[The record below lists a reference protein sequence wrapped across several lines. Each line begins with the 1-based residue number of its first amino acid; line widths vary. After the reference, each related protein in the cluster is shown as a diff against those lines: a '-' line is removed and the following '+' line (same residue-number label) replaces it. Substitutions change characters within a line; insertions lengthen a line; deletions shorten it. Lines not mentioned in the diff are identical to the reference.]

1 MQLNMNAVDRIN
13 QVQGY
18 RLPRFWRTRWECKR
32 RGGKLNE
39 TSAGSRLNV
48 YYDSHQNN
56 EVSKAPNDTPESR
69 ESNSEGKDLLV
80 SQCDGAA
87 PRLGGAAR
95 RVMDRLLRECLRPRS
110 LHP

>member
-1 MQLNMNAVDRIN
+1 MQAS
-13 QVQGY
+13 
-18 RLPRFWRTRWECKR
+18 
-32 RGGKLNE
+32 GGKLNE

-48 YYDSHQNN
+48 YYNSHQNN

-69 ESNSEGKDLLV
+69 ESNSEGMGLLV

>member
-1 MQLNMNAVDRIN
+1 MQAS
-13 QVQGY
+13 
-18 RLPRFWRTRWECKR
+18 
-32 RGGKLNE
+32 GGKLNE

-48 YYDSHQNN
+48 YYDTHQNN
-56 EVSKAPNDTPESR
+56 EMSKGPNTPESR
-69 ESNSEGKDLLV
+69 ESNSEGMGLLV
-80 SQCDGAA
+80 SQCDGA